1 MALSKT
7 KKEQLNILN
16 KEIKEENKKR
26 TGLGQ
31 NQKFSK
37 VSRKLNPKLP
47 WLETEEQDREQ
58 KGRRAKKNMRRRKGR
73 EIAAKEDGPTA

>member
-1 MALSKT
+1 VID
-7 KKEQLNILN
+7 ILRAISYYTIN
-16 KEIKEENKKR
+16 KGKQEENKKR

-47 WLETEEQDREQ
+47 
-58 KGRRAKKNMRRRKGR
+58 
-73 EIAAKEDGPTA
+73 